1 MPIQVRS
8 GDPAFD
14 ALPDLAREWLELSS
28 LSLAMGQTVR
38 APRAGTAPV
47 AALRELY
54 FSFGAS
60 AYYESDVRS
69 ALDVFL
75 RAPLPDGSLFSSFRP
90 LEESPSS
97 QLVFFDDHVRN
108 IRFKRDLLDAQ
119 TESFAVLAT
128 HRAWQASGDT
138 TWMQGH
144 LPVLQRALQSVWLH
158 PHRWSHDLE
167 LPKRAFTLDSW
178 PIEFGAIQNPKSQ
191 IQNALWCVHPGDAA
205 LLFAACNALA
215 KMCDAAKNGDGETW
229 RERATHLEAQTNSVG
244 WNGNFYT
251 HQIHLI
257 PARVR
262 GVDEARQLAACNL
275 TAMNCGLASQEQ
287 CAAILK
293 EYQRR
298 RELNLETSFCEWWN
312 VQPPFPESAFGLAP
326 GHGANGG
333 IWPRLGAE
341 LARAA
346 FDHGYESYGVD
357 TLRRFHELT
366 KNHRV
371 FPAYFFDGSPL
382 RDVPGEADLSL
393 PFGASAHD
401 AASGGALLHALVE
414 GVCGVRDDDCALKK
428 ITLAPRW
435 SATGTTH
442 AEVEVSYA
450 ANPAYVNY
458 RWSLEGGRLTLDY
471 ESQAKHVAFHI
482 LLPRGNTPERV
493 ALNGRT
499 HAYALISIE
508 KSKYV
513 AFETERKRGAVAITL
528 K

>member
-1 MPIQVRS
+1 MPIKVQC

-14 ALPDLAREWLELSS
+14 SLPELAREWLELAG

-38 APRAGTAPV
+38 APRAGSAPV
-47 AALRELY
+47 IALRELY
-54 FSFGAS
+54 FSLGGA
-60 AYYESDVRS
+60 AFYESDMRS

-90 LEESPSS
+90 LEESPPS
-97 QLVFFDDHVRN
+97 QLIFFDDRIRNVRLE
-108 IRFKRDLLDAQ
+108 RDELDPQ
-119 TESFAVLAT
+119 TESFAILAT

-138 TWMQGH
+138 SWMQSH
-144 LPVLQRALQSVWLH
+144 LPVLQRALESVFHH

-178 PIEFGAIQNPKSQ
+178 PIAFGATEDPNPEPR
-191 IQNALWCVHPGDAA
+191 NPLWCVHPGDAA

-215 KMCDAAKNGDGETW
+215 KMCDSGKNSDGEIW
-229 RERATHLEAQTNSVG
+229 RARAAHLEAQTNSVG

-251 HQIHLI
+251 HQIHLV

-275 TAMNCGLASQEQ
+275 TAMNCGLAGQEQ

-298 RELNLETSFCEWWN
+298 RELNLETSFCEWWSL
-312 VQPPFPESAFGLAP
+312 QPPFPESAFGIAP
-326 GHGANGG
+326 GRGANGG
-333 IWPRLGAE
+333 IWPRLGAG

-346 FDHGYESYGVD
+346 FDHGYESYGVE
-357 TLRRFHELT
+357 TLRRFYELT
-366 KNHRV
+366 KNRRV

-382 RDVPGEADLSL
+382 RDHDLSL

-401 AASGGALLHALVE
+401 AASGGAFLQALVE
-414 GVCGVRDDDCALKK
+414 GLCGVRDDDHALKK

-435 SATGTTH
+435 SMTGMTS
-442 AEVEVSYA
+442 AEVEISYS

-513 AFETERKRGAVAITL
+513 AFETDRKRATVAITL